1 MTYDKCVTTVSKTL
15 EKRGID
21 NHVET
26 AQNMCSIWAEENGVE
41 REFGRT
47 TPEEPLRRSFALTV
61 EDSADFTLTESDG
74 VTTVEFPV
82 IAITSGPHEYEAD
95 GQEQKVYIEG
105 SMLEDSLEKF
115 SELPIYIDHQRT
127 AEDLIGMATE
137 PELIKMDNGK
147 TAVKMLATINNTHG
161 RGQEAMDKV
170 KDGDMTHVSID
181 WFSNDVDVMG
191 DTFATKIRPTEVSF
205 IDNKSMDPVCKECTI
220 EGNACELH
228 TEDNKDEDCNSCC
241 DSCKDGHTCEN
252 EDGKTE
258 VQNMTEEV
266 IENTNVK
273 SDAENIVEREFASL
287 RTMLEEAEASKKEI
301 EKQYMDALKQLETF
315 QEAEEKR
322 QLEEA
327 EARKLAAVDVIISK
341 EILFGTTPED
351 RKDARVEELS
361 AWDEMKLT
369 GFSEALAAIP
379 EPQADVERSFGKG
392 KAPEGAPVAETER
405 EFAVKMVNGRIT
417 LDKNILK
424 DIKEN

>member
-1 MTYDKCVTTVSKTL
+1 MTYEKCVTTVSKTL
-15 EKRGID
+15 EERGID
-21 NHVET
+21 DHEKT
-26 AQNMCSIWAEENGVE
+26 AQNMCSIWADENGVE

-47 TPEEPLRRSFALTV
+47 TSKEPVRRSFALTV
-61 EDSADFTLTESDG
+61 EDNADITLTESDG
-74 VTTVEFPV
+74 VSSVQFPV

-95 GQEQKVYIEG
+95 GQQQKVYIED
-105 SMLEDSLEKF
+105 SMLKDSLEKF

-137 PELIKMDNGK
+137 PELIEMDNGK
-147 TAVKMLATINNTHG
+147 TAVKMLATINSKHD

-191 DTFATKIRPTEVSF
+191 DTFATNIRPTEVSF

-220 EGNACELH
+220 EDGKECELH
-228 TEDNKDEDCNSCC
+228 TDDKKDEDCDTCC
-241 DSCKDGHTCEN
+241 DSCHDGHKCEN

-258 VQNMTEEV
+258 VENMTEEV
-266 IENTNVK
+266 KETNVK

-301 EKQYMDALKQLETF
+301 EKQYKDALKQLEKF

-322 QLEEA
+322 AAEEA
-327 EARKLAAVDVIISK
+327 EQRKLAAVEAIISK
-341 EILFGTTPED
+341 EILFGTTPEEN
-351 RKDARVEELS
+351 KDARVEELS

-369 GFSEALAAIP
+369 GFSEALAAVP

-392 KAPEGAPVAETER
+392 KAPEGAPVPETDR
-405 EFAVKMVNGRIT
+405 KFAVKMVNGRIT
-417 LDKNILK
+417 LDKDVLK
-424 DIKEN
+424 GIKEN